1 MRIKKALRRGFG
13 RGPVPDKDDP
23 PWWESFPSQPP
34 SARARIIECVVD
46 DRAFLLGLDELYRDA
61 MKKHERGELLACARR
76 VATALGIQPA
86 DVAVEGYY
94 AEDADLTTY
103 FRLLRALQAV
113 PLSRASEIEG
123 LPDFHRLLAVTSS
136 PIFGPPSR
144 EGLLPKGKDP
154 LSAALDAAT
163 SVNEWTVPLLTA
175 AAATIAQD
183 TDDCS
188 FVGLACHADDAVVL
202 AALRESVV
210 LYAMDVDLAGEPWP
224 QFQWRVDPD
233 LCTRA
238 QRFVD
243 TFNGLFGRELPPPAS
258 KYAHA
263 FASGVNESRII
274 GRCVRLGQ
282 TDDLQPKYYHWAVA
296 KPPDGPLMVDEFW
309 ASGIWT
315 TERYRRSHPWRQ
327 PARHGIPPS
336 QADVSVGLNDVG
348 PVSRC
353 AMMTGRHLASTR
365 SSRCST
371 ERMHGDSVATARW

>member
-1 MRIKKALRRGFG
+1 MPIKKALRRRFG
-13 RGPVPDKDDP
+13 RPPIPKSDDL
-23 PWWESFPSQPP
+23 PWWESYTPEPP
-34 SARARIIECVVD
+34 SPRARLVERVVD

-76 VATALGIQPA
+76 VATALEVQPA

-113 PLSRASEIEG
+113 PLSRALEIEG
-123 LPDFHRLLAVTSS
+123 LPDFHRLVAVTSS
-136 PIFGPPSR
+136 PIFGPPNR

-154 LSAALDAAT
+154 LSAALDAAA

-183 TDDCS
+183 TDDYS
-188 FVGLACHADDAVVL
+188 LVGLACRADDAVVL

-210 LYAMDVDLAGEPWP
+210 LYAMGIEGDVVGAMRT

-233 LCTRA
+233 LCARA

-243 TFNGLFGRELPPPAS
+243 TFNGLFGRELPPPES

-263 FASGVNESRII
+263 FASGVKESTIV
-274 GRCVRLGQ
+274 GRCVRLGR
-282 TDDLQPKYYHWAVA
+282 TNDPQPRYYHWAVA
-296 KPPDGPLMVDEFW
+296 KPPDGPLVVDEFW
-309 ASGIWT
+309 APEVWT
-315 TERYRRSHPWRQ
+315 TERYRRSHPRRQ
-327 PARHGIPPS
+327 PARHGVPP
-336 QADVSVGLNDVG
+336 DR
-348 PVSRC
+348 P
-353 AMMTGRHLASTR
+353 M
-365 SSRCST
+365 
-371 ERMHGDSVATARW
+371 